1 LTTTDRIIHKTCQ
14 IRGYCSRAGYARIR
28 EVLRSCRWL
37 YNRSL
42 EQRRDIYRAC
52 GKSMSKFTQ
61 MKQLTRLRA
70 EQQAW
75 RDLSLQVARGVLV
88 RLDRAF
94 QAFFRRVKAG
104 DKAGYPRFQG
114 AGRYRCIELAEV
126 TPGMVKCNRIKV
138 KGLPVIRLRP
148 SRPLPDSSQLRALR
162 LLMHGRI
169 LSVDLVYA
177 EQVKPLPAN
186 AAAVGIDMGVNERM
200 TLSDGSTVERR
211 VVDRRR
217 ERRLQRVISR
227 RQKGSN
233 GRRKAVAVFA
243 REQRRNAIHN
253 RNACH
258 RITTDLVRRYGR
270 IAIEGLRI
278 RNMTGA
284 GGAHKRGLNREVLT
298 QTWGVLRQQLAYKAE
313 WAGRQLVEVNPAY
326 TSRICAACGEVNGK
340 PRTYRVFACSVCGHA
355 DDRDVNATRNILARG
370 VFASAA

>member
-1 LTTTDRIIHKTCQ
+1 
-14 IRGYCSRAGYARIR
+14 
-28 EVLRSCRWL
+28 
-37 YNRSL
+37 
-42 EQRRDIYRAC
+42 
-52 GKSMSKFTQ
+52 MSKFTQ

-227 RQKGSN
+227 RKKGSN
-233 GRRKAVAVFA
+233 GRRKAVAAFA
-243 REQRRNAIHN
+243 PEQRRNAIRS

-258 RITTDLVRRYGR
+258 RITTDLVRRYGC

-326 TSRICAACGEVNGK
+326 TSRTCAACGAVNGK
-340 PRTYRVFACSVCGHA
+340 PHTYRLFECSGCGHV
-355 DDRDVNATRNILARG
+355 DDRDVNAARNILARG
-370 VFASAA
+370 DFAPAAQPSGC

>member
-211 VVDRRR
+211 VVDRTL
-217 ERRLQRVISR
+217 ERRLQRAISR
-227 RQKGSN
+227 KLKGSHS
-233 GRRKAVAVFA
+233 RRKAVAAFA
-243 REQRRNAIHN
+243 RQKRRNAIRN

-258 RITTDLVRRYGR
+258 RITTDLVRQYGL
-270 IAIEGLRI
+270 IAIENLQIG
-278 RNMTGA
+278 NMTAA
-284 GGAHKRGLNREVLT
+284 GGSYKKGLNREVLG

-326 TSRICAACGEVNGK
+326 TSRTCSACGFVVDKAKE
-340 PRTYRVFACSVCGHA
+340 YRLFVCSGCGHIQ
-355 DDRDVNATRNILARG
+355 DRDL
-370 VFASAA
+370 